1 MKVLVTGA
9 NGFIGCHL
17 VQELMRKGYSVRALV
32 RKNSDVRSLAS
43 LDVEQVHGDVL
54 ELESLV
60 PAMRGCN
67 IVFHAAGVFTYWGYT
82 LEQLRVITVKGT
94 ENVLRA
100 ARKAK
105 VKRVV
110 LTSSSVVLGASYEAI
125 PLKEKT
131 ASPKLDDQPPYV
143 LAKAEQEQVAF
154 KVAKKLG
161 LQLVA
166 VLPTLV
172 VGGPD
177 FKPTE
182 SNRMIVNYLKD
193 PLKATWIGGCNI
205 ASVKDVARGHVLA
218 AEKGISERRYILGGE
233 NLRWSQVHRILSELT
248 GMPGPLVTANQ
259 TIAYLGASVEEALS
273 FFTKK
278 APAATRAQSMM
289 VGQYYWYDHTP
300 MKRLGYKPMPARR
313 ALAEATSWLVA
324 SEHIPASVR
333 SVMKLSDEIYEVRRS
348 SEADE

>member
-9 NGFIGCHL
+9 NGLIGSHL

-43 LDVEQVHGDVL
+43 LDAEQVHGDVL
-54 ELESLV
+54 EMETLV
-60 PAMRGCN
+60 RAMRDCT
-67 IVFHAAGVFTYWGYT
+67 IVFHAAGVFSYWGFT
-82 LEQLRVITVKGT
+82 LEQLKVISVRGT
-94 ENVLRA
+94 ENVLKA
-100 ARKAK
+100 AQKAK
-105 VKRVV
+105 VKKVV
-110 LTSSSVVLGASYEAI
+110 LTSSSVVLGASYDAV

-131 ASPKLDDQPPYV
+131 PSPNLSEQPPYV
-143 LAKAEQEQVAF
+143 LAKAEQEEVAF
-154 KVAKKLG
+154 KLAKKLR

-166 VLPTLV
+166 LCPTLV

-205 ASVKDVARGHVLA
+205 VSVKDVARGHVIA
-218 AEKGISERRYILGGE
+218 AEKGISGRRYILGGE
-233 NLRWSQVHRILSELT
+233 NLGWSQVHRILSELT

-259 TIAYLGASVEEALS
+259 TISYLGAALQEAVS
-273 FFTKK
+273 FFTK
-278 APAATRAQSMM
+278 APPAATRAQSMM
-289 VGQYYWYDHTP
+289 VGQYYWYDHAQ

-313 ALAEATSWLVA
+313 ALAEAVSWLVA

-333 SVMKLSDEIYEVRRS
+333 AVMKLSDEIYEIRRS
-348 SEADE
+348 SDVDA